1 MKTFYYSQ
9 SFTDSAME
17 QSGAAERRQ
26 DLRELDSKMRTSL
39 QSLGTSESAMGKQGY
54 MGDLEAKT
62 KVELTELLRR
72 QERLLANKKFI
83 QKLPD
88 KGKKISDLT
97 GKLQIL
103 IAQKQDVDNT
113 VSMFDRLQIH
123 TPGDTDDED
132 PLKMVINRGVKE
144 KQFVN
149 TYQKVIAAE
158 KKSTQHTK
166 EKDMF
171 KPNKSIKEPDPA
183 KVIEKLTHDGAHIQ
197 HGTVPARIK
206 AEKTAADR
214 GVVSESA
221 VDIPHFKHDSTKPVP
236 LEESFRLQLEQKQ
249 KYEEMQAQFAAERL
263 VQRLHSN
270 FAGETPHTFQT
281 KNLQYRENDKDIDS
295 DDDEDLETQ
304 EIDYQDVD

>member
-1 MKTFYYSQ
+1 MFY
-9 SFTDSAME
+9 F
-17 QSGAAERRQ
+17 R
-26 DLRELDSKMRTSL
+26 
-39 QSLGTSESAMGKQGY
+39 
-54 MGDLEAKT
+54 
-62 KVELTELLRR
+62 
-72 QERLLANKKFI
+72 KFI

-97 GKLQIL
+97 EKLQIL

-171 KPNKSIKEPDPA
+171 KPNK
-183 KVIEKLTHDGAHIQ
+183 
-197 HGTVPARIK
+197 
-206 AEKTAADR
+206 
-214 GVVSESA
+214 
-221 VDIPHFKHDSTKPVP
+221 
-236 LEESFRLQLEQKQ
+236 
-249 KYEEMQAQFAAERL
+249 
-263 VQRLHSN
+263 
-270 FAGETPHTFQT
+270 
-281 KNLQYRENDKDIDS
+281 
-295 DDDEDLETQ
+295 
-304 EIDYQDVD
+304 